1 MISLRHL
8 VPVGFALSLA
18 GLVCAGPAMAQYY
31 GGDRGY
37 ARPDPGPRYERG
49 YDRRGGY
56 ERGDGYER
64 RDGYRRGSYDDRR
77 DGYGQGRR
85 ADPMA
90 GMSLEAQ
97 KQAVRNHREAQKKAI
112 KRGYVIP

>member
-1 MISLRHL
+1 
-8 VPVGFALSLA
+8 
-18 GLVCAGPAMAQYY
+18 MAQYY
-31 GGDRGY
+31 GDRGY
-37 ARPDPGPRYERG
+37 GRPDPGPRYERG
-49 YDRRGGY
+49 YDRRGY
-56 ERGDGYER
+56 ERRYGYGDER

-85 ADPMA
+85 DNPMA